1 MALPVPLEVERLVNL
16 VRGFGWTKTEE
27 KIAGDKVIVT
37 LEKKTEVKQP
47 GTPT

>member
-1 MALPVPLEVERLVNL
+1 MAIPIPLEVERLVNL

-27 KIAGDKVIVT
+27 KLSGDKILIT
-37 LEKKTEVKQP
+37 LEKKIETKLP